1 MITNMKHIKNKLE
14 AKKVKPTYQRLC
26 VLEYLEKN
34 MNHPTAEM
42 IYENISKRIPT
53 MSKTTIYNTLNLFLE
68 NGLLHAVTITGTEL
82 RYDINTSSHHHF
94 LCRKCGK
101 IVDIE
106 VKCPFCDGEITQID
120 GNEIEEIH
128 GYFKGI
134 CKECR
139 EKNNK
144 VGR

>member
-1 MITNMKHIKNKLE
+1 MITNVKQLKIQLE
-14 AKKVKPTYQRLC
+14 SKGIKPTYQRLC
-26 VLEYLEKN
+26 ILEYLEN
-34 MNHPTAEM
+34 NQNHPTAEM

-68 NGLLHAVTITGTEL
+68 KGLIHAVTITGTEV

-101 IVDIE
+101 IIDIDIE
-106 VKCPFCDGEITQID
+106 CPFVKGETTQVD
-120 GNEIEEIH
+120 GNEIEEVH

-139 EKNNK
+139 EKNN
-144 VGR
+144 